1 MKAAVYLKYGSAD
14 VIQLTE
20 IAKPIPNE
28 NQVLVRVHAS
38 TVNRTDTGF
47 RSAEYFISRFWT
59 GLFRPKYPVLGNE
72 FAGVVEA
79 VGKQVKHFSRGDSV
93 FGFNDKQ
100 CGGHAEYLV
109 IDENAAIAHMP
120 VQYPFERAAALTE
133 GIHYALCDIKA
144 AGVRENDFV
153 LVYGATGAIGSAAVQ
168 LLKSMGVNVT
178 AVCAGKYM
186 DLVKTL
192 GADVVVDYET
202 QDYSQSNQRY
212 DLVLDAVGKTSFKN
226 AKPVLKEKGIYISTE
241 LGKNGQ
247 NVFYAL
253 LGKFSAGKKVMFP
266 IPSICQDD
274 VIYFSKLAQT
284 GKFRPLIDKLYT
296 LDQIKEAHRY
306 VESGQKIGNVV
317 IKIVNESDLGV

>member
-20 IAKPIPNE
+20 IAKPSPSD
-28 NQVLVRVHAS
+28 NQVLIRVHAS

-79 VGKQVKHFSRGDSV
+79 VGKLVTLFSPGDRV

-100 CGGHAEYLV
+100 CGGHGEYLV

-133 GIHYALCDIKA
+133 GVHYALCDIRA
-144 AGVRENDFV
+144 AGVKANDFV
-153 LVYGATGAIGSAAVQ
+153 LVYGSTGAIGSAAVQ
-168 LLKSMGVNVT
+168 LLKIMGAHVT
-178 AVCAGKYM
+178 AVCAGRYI
-186 DLVKTL
+186 DLVKSL
-192 GADVVVDYET
+192 GADEVVDYEKE
-202 QDYSQSNQRY
+202 DYTSSNQRF
-212 DLVLDAVGKTSFKN
+212 DLVFDAVGKTSFEK
-226 AKPVLKEKGIYISTE
+226 AKTVLKEKGIYISTE
-241 LGKNGQ
+241 LGKYGQ

-253 LGKFSAGKKVMFP
+253 LGKFSSGKKVLFP
-266 IPSICQDD
+266 IPTISKED
-274 VIYFSKLAQT
+274 VIYFSKLAQA
-284 GKFRPLIDKLYT
+284 GMFRPLIDKHYT

-317 IKIVNESDLGV
+317 IKIVDENG

>member
-1 MKAAVYLKYGSAD
+1 MTMKAAVYLKYGSAD

-20 IAKPIPNE
+20 IAKPNPNE
-28 NQVLVRVHAS
+28 NQVLIRVYAS

-47 RSAEYFISRFWT
+47 RSAEYIISRFWT
-59 GLFRPKYPVLGNE
+59 GLLRPTYPVLGNE
-72 FAGVVEA
+72 FAGVVES
-79 VGKQVKHFSRGDSV
+79 VGAQVKKFTIGDRV
-93 FGFNDKQ
+93 FGYNDKQ
-100 CGGHAEYLV
+100 CGGHAEYVV
-109 IDENAAIAHMP
+109 IDQNAALAHMP
-120 VQYPFERAAALTE
+120 VQYPFERAAALAE
-133 GIHYALCDIKA
+133 GAHYALCDIKA
-144 AGVRENDFV
+144 AGISEGNFV

-168 LLKSMGVNVT
+168 LLKALGVHVT
-178 AVCAGKYM
+178 AVCAGKHI

-192 GADVVVDYET
+192 GADVVIDYEK
-202 QDYSQSNQRY
+202 QDYSQSNQRF
-212 DLVLDAVGKTSFKN
+212 DLVLDAVGKSSFAK

-274 VIYFSKLAQT
+274 MIYFSKQAQT
-284 GKFRPLIDKLYT
+284 GKFRPLIDKHYS
-296 LDQIKEAHRY
+296 LDMIREAHRY

-317 IKIVNESDLGV
+317 IKIVQENLD